1 MPPQRRWL
9 LAAVVFWLVP
19 APAATAGMPSPLP
32 TDPERIFRLNDTA
45 LGRLQTISFFLLGLL
60 LSALAIQGL
69 WNFLRRDFPRWPRLS
84 FARALA
90 AVLLWGLLFVIV
102 LTMIAGARELMT
114 PGAWQKQGFTYKLS
128 PDSTPREADPTTLRR
143 QNLERLRTA
152 LWHFAATHGG
162 RFPSQAEAVAL
173 GPDLWEVPESG
184 GLRYLYVP
192 GLSADQS
199 ATLLVYEPEL
209 DPRRRFALQTNG
221 ALVALTSDAIRRHR
235 NPEEQP

>member
-1 MPPQRRWL
+1 MVLWL
-9 LAAVVFWLVP
+9 AL
-19 APAATAGMPSPLP
+19 APAVTAGMPSPLP
-32 TDPERIFRLNDTA
+32 TDAERIFRLNDTA

-60 LSALAIQGL
+60 LSALAVQGL
-69 WNFLRRDFPRWPRLS
+69 WNFLRRDFPRWPCLS

-114 PGAWQKQGFTYKLS
+114 PGAWQKQGFTYKLT
-128 PDSTPREADPTTLRR
+128 PDANARAEADPATLRR

-152 LWHFAATHGG
+152 LWQFAATHGG

-199 ATLLVYEPEL
+199 DTLLVYEPEL
-209 DPRRRFALQTNG
+209 DPRQRFALQTNSS
-221 ALVALTSDAIRRHR
+221 LVTLTSEAIHR
-235 NPEEQP
+235 LRNQGEQP